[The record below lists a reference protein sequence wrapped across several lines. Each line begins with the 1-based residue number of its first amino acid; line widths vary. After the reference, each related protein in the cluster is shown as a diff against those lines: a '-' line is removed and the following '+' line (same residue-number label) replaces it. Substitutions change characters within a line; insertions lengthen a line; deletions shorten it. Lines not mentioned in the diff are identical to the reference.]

1 MSKNIIGAILF
12 GVVLMPTFAD
22 TPYPIEKKKAKANRQ
37 KVEAFKKDAY
47 WKDAPFA
54 VATVNPLSGIRR
66 TPDLF
71 PEDGDFTKPLSVMA
85 AQNEYEGASV
95 LLYGFQNSK
104 DVLLKANPLRGPG
117 GAVLPAANVDIKI
130 VKVWYQQGTAWGGF
144 FSDPL
149 RRIATPELM
158 VYDEALLH
166 VDHENKENFLRR
178 DTKNGSDYQWI
189 SFNGA
194 VVDHRYEPATAVV
207 NSQIHDAS
215 SLQPFTVN
223 ENEFK
228 QLILTY
234 MIPDGQKPGIYKGT
248 VDALVAGK
256 KVCDIPVEVHVL
268 PFTLPEPKT
277 FYHAEKPFMVT
288 PYMGRISVYK
298 SEKLARNMVRHNVK
312 NCLLGNIKTK
322 AQAEEAYAMF
332 KKTGFDTKQLFCA
345 LPGCGMTT
353 DYPPDE
359 SNVNYAKFVAATND
373 IAASIEI
380 IRDVFGKDVK
390 AYSYG
395 IDEGSAGTV
404 RRERATWQGVH
415 RAGGNTIVATRWHP
429 YILFNL
435 DYANVPRHP
444 RAYKKA
450 EADAFHASNPD
461 GIIGWYADP
470 HSGPENP
477 DYTRRLY
484 GWQTWRNNYDA
495 ICQYILFRDNWNDFW
510 IPAEP
515 FLRGLM
521 LVYPQDN
528 DILDTIEWEGL
539 REGLDDVRYGTLLK
553 TLCEKGRTSQNVDTA
568 YAARAALTWVSQVD
582 CEHSELDYLRL
593 EMISRILD
601 LQSRLAKEGK

>member
-1 MSKNIIGAILF
+1 MGAILL
-12 GVVLMPTFAD
+12 GAVLLPTFAD
-22 TPYPIEKKKAKANRQ
+22 TPYPIEKDVARENRK
-37 KVEAFKKDAY
+37 KVESFKKDAY
-47 WKDAPFA
+47 WSKAPFA
-54 VATVNPLSGIRR
+54 VAAVNPLSGIRR
-66 TPDLF
+66 APDLF
-71 PEDGDFTKPLSVMA
+71 PEDGKFTEPLSVIA
-85 AQNEYEGASV
+85 AQNEYEGASL
-95 LLYGFQNSK
+95 LLYGFKDSK
-104 DVLLKANPLRGPG
+104 DVLLKANNLQGPG

-130 VKVWYQQGTAWGGF
+130 VKVWYQQGTAWGSF
-144 FSDPL
+144 FSDAL
-149 RRIATPELM
+149 RRIPTPELM

-166 VDHENKENFLRR
+166 VDHVTKENFLRR
-178 DTKNGSDYQWI
+178 DTKNGTDYQWI
-189 SFNGA
+189 SFNA
-194 VVDHRYEPATAVV
+194 AAVDHSYEAGVK
-207 NSQIHDAS
+207 NEQIHDAET
-215 SLQPFTVN
+215 LQPFTVN

-234 MIPDGQKPGIYKGT
+234 NIPAGQKPGLYKGT

-256 KVCDIPVEVHVL
+256 KVCDIPVEVQVL
-268 PFTLPEPKT
+268 PFALPEPKT
-277 FYHAEKPFMVT
+277 FYNAEKPFMVT
-288 PYMGRISVYK
+288 PYMGRISVLE
-298 SEKLARNMVRHNVK
+298 SEKLVRNMVRHNVR
-312 NCLLGNIKTK
+312 NCLLPAMKTTEIAK
-322 AQAEEAYAMF
+322 KAYAMF
-332 KKTGFDTKQLFCA
+332 KKTGFDTENLFCA
-345 LPGCGMTT
+345 LPGCGLTS
-353 DYPPDE
+353 DYPPKED
-359 SNVNYAKFVAATND
+359 NVNYTKFVAATND
-373 IAASIEI
+373 INASMEV
-380 IRDVFGKDVK
+380 IRQVFGKDVK

-395 IDEGSAGTV
+395 IDEGSAATV
-404 RRERATWQGVH
+404 RRERATWQAVH

-450 EADAFHASNPD
+450 DADAFHASNPD

-510 IPAEP
+510 VPAEA

-553 TLCEKGRTSQNVDTA
+553 SLCEKGRKSENVDTA
-568 YAARAALTWVSQVD
+568 YAARAALAWVSQVD
-582 CEHSELDYLRL
+582 CERSELEYLRL

-601 LQSRLAKEGK
+601 LQTRLAKEGK